1 VVRTRMRRNPSAL
14 SAWLGTVLLG
24 TVLLGTVL
32 LTTLSFYAVTDPAD
46 VATTPRAAASPTSTA
61 TGSCVPG
68 EPGLGTVTVTYAD
81 FPDGPLSVVNTI
93 DFPYST
99 RSEVLTK
106 TFAVSAADP
115 SPTWTLSDLPAGNYL
130 MLYVATYPGSTPPA
144 PESIPFDSF
153 TVPDCLANG
162 APGRITAPIVGITP
176 TLDGD
181 GYTIY
186 GVDDDTYA
194 FGDSTIPNGPP
205 SGRTLQPTV
214 GMVMDPAGQGSWTVD
229 ARGGIG
235 GEAPFFGSEGPTVLN
250 APIVSMAATA
260 DGRGYYMAASD
271 GGVFTFGD
279 SVFHGSMGGEHLN
292 QPIVG
297 MALDQATGGYW
308 LVAADGGIFSFDAP
322 FYGSTGAIHLNKPIV
337 GMEAAPDG
345 SGYRLVA
352 SDGGVFCFNLP
363 FEGSMGGT
371 PLNEPV
377 VGMAA
382 HGTSGYWLVAS
393 DGGVFSF
400 GSAPF
405 YGSPA

>member
-1 VVRTRMRRNPSAL
+1 
-14 SAWLGTVLLG
+14 
-24 TVLLGTVL
+24 VLLGTVL
-32 LTTLSFYAVTDPAD
+32 LTTLFLYAATGPAGA
-46 VATTPRAAASPTSTA
+46 ATAPHAATIPTSTA
-61 TGSCVPG
+61 VGSCVPG
-68 EPGLGTVTVTYAD
+68 EPGLGTVTIAYAN
-81 FPDGPLSVVNTI
+81 FPDGPLSVVTTI

-106 TFAVSAADP
+106 TFTISPADP
-115 SPTWTLSDLPAGNYL
+115 TATWSLSDLPPGNYGAT
-130 MLYVATYPGSTPPA
+130 YVATYPGSTPPT
-144 PESIPFDSF
+144 PPGIPSFGF

-162 APGRITAPIVGITP
+162 TPAQITAPIVGIAP
-176 TLDGD
+176 TVDGN

-186 GVDDDTYA
+186 GVDDNTYA
-194 FGDSTIPNGPP
+194 YGDSTIPNGPP
-205 SGRTLQPTV
+205 SGKTNQPV
-214 GMVMDPAGQGSWTVD
+214 AGLVMDPTGQGWWAVD
-229 ARGGIG
+229 ARGGIEG
-235 GEAPFFGSEGPTVLN
+235 VAPFFGSEGPTVLN
-250 APIVSMAATA
+250 APIVGIASTA
-260 DGRGYYMAASD
+260 DGRGYYMVASD
-271 GGVFTFGD
+271 GGIFTFGD
-279 SVFHGSMGGEHLN
+279 AVFHGSMGGQHLN

-322 FYGSTGAIHLNKPIV
+322 FYGSTGNIHLNRPIV

-400 GSAPF
+400 GTAPF

>member
-1 VVRTRMRRNPSAL
+1 M
-14 SAWLGTVLLG
+14 
-24 TVLLGTVL
+24 
-32 LTTLSFYAVTDPAD
+32 
-46 VATTPRAAASPTSTA
+46 
-61 TGSCVPG
+61 PG
-68 EPGLGTVTVTYAD
+68 EPGLGTATITFAG
-81 FPDGPLSVVNTI
+81 FPDGQLSVTGTI
-93 DFPYST
+93 EFPYST
-99 RSEVLTK
+99 ETEAFTK
-106 TFAVSAADP
+106 PFEVSASDP
-115 SPTWTLSDLPAGNYL
+115 TPTWTLSDLAPGDYG
-130 MLYVATYPGSTPPA
+130 MSYVATYPGSTPPS
-144 PESIPFDSF
+144 PESVPTIGF
-153 TVPDCLANG
+153 TVPYCLANG
-162 APGRITAPIVGITP
+162 TPSEITAPIAGIAP
-176 TLDGD
+176 TLDGA
-181 GYTIY
+181 GYTIF

-194 FGDSTIPNGPP
+194 YGDSTVPNGPP
-205 SGRTLQPTV
+205 GNRSLQPIV

-229 ARGGIG
+229 ARGGVVG
-235 GEAPFFGSEGPTVLN
+235 SAPFFGSLGATVLN
-250 APIVSMAATA
+250 APIVGMAATT
-260 DGRGYYMAASD
+260 DGRGYLLVASD

-279 SVFHGSMGGEHLN
+279 AVFHGSMGGQHLN

-337 GMEAAPDG
+337 GMEAAPNG
-345 SGYRLVA
+345 MGYRLVA

-371 PLNEPV
+371 RLNEPV

-400 GSAPF
+400 GTAPF

>member
-1 VVRTRMRRNPSAL
+1 MRRNPSLLFASLGTLLLSTMLLAAL
-14 SAWLGTVLLG
+14 S
-24 TVLLGTVL
+24 
-32 LTTLSFYAVTDPAD
+32 LTAPTGAAGA
-46 VATTPRAAASPTSTA
+46 ATTPRAATLPTSTA
-61 TGSCVPG
+61 VGSCVPG

-93 DFPYST
+93 DLPYST
-99 RSEVLTK
+99 RTEVLTK

-115 SPTWTLSDLPAGNYL
+115 TPTWTMSDLPAGNYL
-130 MLYVATYPGSTPPA
+130 MLYVATYPGSTPVP
-144 PESIPFDSF
+144 PESIPFDTF

-162 APGRITAPIVGITP
+162 TPAQITAPIVGIAP
-176 TLDGD
+176 TVDGN

-186 GVDDDTYA
+186 GVDDDTYSY
-194 FGDSTIPNGPP
+194 GDSTIPNGPP
-205 SGRTLQPTV
+205 SGRTNEPVTGL
-214 GMVMDPAGQGSWTVD
+214 VMDPTGQGWWTVD
-229 ARGGIG
+229 ARGGILG
-235 GEAPFFGSEGPTVLN
+235 SAPFFGSEGPTVLN
-250 APIVSMAATA
+250 APIVGIASTA
-260 DGRGYYMAASD
+260 DGRGYYMVASD
-271 GGVFTFGD
+271 GGIFTFGD
-279 SVFHGSMGGEHLN
+279 AVFHGSMGGQHLN

-297 MALDQATGGYW
+297 LALDQATGGYW

-322 FYGSTGAIHLNKPIV
+322 FYGSTGNIHLNKPIV

-382 HGTSGYWLVAS
+382 HGSSGYWLVAS
-393 DGGVFSF
+393 DGGVFTF